1 MKKAATWFA
10 LILIVVGIALFGPLA
25 FAETIGPEGLP
36 LYAAVEPV
44 NMILLGMGLL
54 FAGTRA

>member
-1 MKKAATWFA
+1 VKTTATWFA
-10 LILIVVGIALFGPLA
+10 LILIIVGIAFFGPLA

-36 LYAAVEPV
+36 LYAALEPV